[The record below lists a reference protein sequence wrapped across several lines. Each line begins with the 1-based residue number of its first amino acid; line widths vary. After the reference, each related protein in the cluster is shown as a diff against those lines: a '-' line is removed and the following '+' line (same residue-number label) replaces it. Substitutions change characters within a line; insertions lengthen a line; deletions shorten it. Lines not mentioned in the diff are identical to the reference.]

1 MKWKKVAAIVLA
13 VSMVG
18 ALPVAAAVGEGND
31 VANGEENAA
40 PFSVVA
46 VQTPGNGQRRTSSQ
60 EIPLEMQAREQEEI
74 RKAQE
79 EAQKKAEEERKV
91 QEEAQ
96 KKAEEEAK
104 KQASYVTKLQ
114 GPTTIETPPVIKS
127 AKAQKKGKVSL
138 SWKKLGKKK
147 SKKIKRIEIM
157 YSTDPD
163 FINDVHVRKM
173 GKKKTSATLRNLKK
187 NQVYYIM
194 MHYIGSDG
202 TSEWSDVQTVQTRV
216 K

>member
-1 MKWKKVAAIVLA
+1 MKWKKLAAIVLA
-13 VSMVG
+13 ASMVG
-18 ALPVAAAVGEGND
+18 ALPVAAAVAEGND
-31 VANGEENAA
+31 VAEENAA
-40 PFSVVA
+40 PFSIVA
-46 VQTPGNGQRRTSSQ
+46 VQTPGNGKRRTVSQ
-60 EIPLEMQAREQEEI
+60 ETPEEVQARE
-74 RKAQE
+74 E
-79 EAQKKAEEERKV
+79 EARKELEEAKKKEEEARKV

-114 GPTTIETPPVIKS
+114 GPTTVETTPVIKS
-127 AKAQKKGKVSL
+127 AKAQKKGKISL
-138 SWKKLGKKK
+138 SWNKLGKKK
-147 SKKIKRIEIM
+147 SKKIKRIEVM

-173 GKKKTSATLRNLKK
+173 GKKKTSATLKNLKK

-202 TSEWSDVQTVQTRV
+202 TSEWSDVQTVQTRA